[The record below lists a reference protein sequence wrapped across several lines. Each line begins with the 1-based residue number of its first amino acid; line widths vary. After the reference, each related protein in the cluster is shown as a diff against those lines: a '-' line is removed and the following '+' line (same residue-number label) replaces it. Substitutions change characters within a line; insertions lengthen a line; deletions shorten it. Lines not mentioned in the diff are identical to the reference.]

1 LQVKLKNA
9 NTNPLSSANF
19 VGAACPGVCWVSSCL
34 PPRYPL
40 KAEWYKNKP
49 PEKNIRKSGKMKLI
63 EEINLPNGL
72 TLRIF
77 DLSRSIA
84 ADTVK
89 VEISFQVKIDLSE
102 SFFTGAADYILVK
115 NIFGDELTYEHKMER
130 AFVPQKDADATRD
143 ELIRTFKNNSLN
155 YLGKEKFAE
164 KLALSLL
171 RDIRNNPYK
180 YSVCSTADMPQQ
192 SKKI

>member
-1 LQVKLKNA
+1 
-9 NTNPLSSANF
+9 
-19 VGAACPGVCWVSSCL
+19 
-34 PPRYPL
+34 
-40 KAEWYKNKP
+40 
-49 PEKNIRKSGKMKLI
+49 MDLI

-84 ADTVK
+84 TDTVK
-89 VEISFQVKIDLSE
+89 VETSFQVKIDLTE
-102 SFFTGAADYILVK
+102 SFFTSLQDYLRVK

-130 AFVPQKDADATRD
+130 AFVLQKDSDATRE
-143 ELIRTFKNNSLN
+143 ELIATFKNNSLN

-164 KLALSLL
+164 KLARSLL

-180 YSVCSTADMPQQ
+180 YQTRPTTDLPE
-192 SKKI
+192 